1 MSIKKS
7 FQEILINLDKE
18 KKYINEKEKR
28 MSIKKSF
35 QEILINLDKEKK
47 YINEEVFE
55 NTPQRIEDFYK
66 EFFSGMYVNPY
77 EFLQNTFDVP
87 NNDLIIERNIN
98 FYSMCEHHFLPFFGK
113 ISVAYIPNGKIVGF
127 GDIVKVIEA
136 YAKRPQLQERMTD
149 EIAET
154 IYKALNCKGVYI
166 LIEAE
171 HTCMTMRGVKKPG
184 AKIITTGTKGIF
196 AEDTMKRMEVLTL
209 LKNNLGENNG

>member
-7 FQEILINLDKE
+7 FQDILE
-18 KKYINEKEKR
+18 
-28 MSIKKSF
+28 
-35 QEILINLDKEKK
+35 NLDKEKK

-136 YAKRPQLQERMTD
+136 YAKKPQLQERMTD

-154 IYKALNCKGVYI
+154 IYKALDCKGVYI

>member
-7 FQEILINLDKE
+7 FQEILENLDKE
-18 KKYINEKEKR
+18 KKYINK
-28 MSIKKSF
+28 
-35 QEILINLDKEKK
+35 
-47 YINEEVFE
+47 EVFE
-55 NTPQRIEDFYK
+55 NTPQRMEDFYK
-66 EFFSGMYVNPY
+66 EFFSGMFVNPY

-87 NNDLIIERNIN
+87 NNDLIIEKNIN

-184 AKIITTGTKGIF
+184 TKIITAGTKGIF

-209 LKNNLGENNG
+209 LKNNLGDNNG

>member
-1 MSIKKS
+1 
-7 FQEILINLDKE
+7 
-18 KKYINEKEKR
+18 

-66 EFFSGMYVNPY
+66 EFFSGMYINPY

>member
-7 FQEILINLDKE
+7 FQDILE
-18 KKYINEKEKR
+18 
-28 MSIKKSF
+28 
-35 QEILINLDKEKK
+35 NLDKEKK

-127 GDIVKVIEA
+127 GDIVKVIEV

>member
-7 FQEILINLDKE
+7 FQDILE
-18 KKYINEKEKR
+18 
-28 MSIKKSF
+28 
-35 QEILINLDKEKK
+35 NLDKEKK

-113 ISVAYIPNGKIVGF
+113 VSVAYIPNGKIVGF

>member
-7 FQEILINLDKE
+7 FQDILE
-18 KKYINEKEKR
+18 
-28 MSIKKSF
+28 
-35 QEILINLDKEKK
+35 NLDKEKK

-55 NTPQRIEDFYK
+55 NTPQRIENFYK

-154 IYKALNCKGVYI
+154 IYKALDCKGVYI

>member
-7 FQEILINLDKE
+7 FQDILE
-18 KKYINEKEKR
+18 
-28 MSIKKSF
+28 
-35 QEILINLDKEKK
+35 NLDKEKK

-87 NNDLIIERNIN
+87 NNDLIIEKNIN

-113 ISVAYIPNGKIVGF
+113 VTIAYIPNGKIVGF
-127 GDIVKVIEA
+127 GDIVKVIET
-136 YAKRPQLQERMTD
+136 YAKRPQLQERMT
-149 EIAET
+149 EQIALT
-154 IYKALNCKGVYI
+154 IYKGLKCKGVYV

-196 AEDTMKRMEVLTL
+196 AEDSLKRMEVLTL
-209 LKNNLGENNG
+209 IKNNSGDING

>member
-7 FQEILINLDKE
+7 FQDILENLDKE
-18 KKYINEKEKR
+18 KKYINK
-28 MSIKKSF
+28 
-35 QEILINLDKEKK
+35 
-47 YINEEVFE
+47 EVFE

-87 NNDLIIERNIN
+87 NNDLIIEKNIN

-113 ISVAYIPNGKIVGF
+113 VTIAYIPNGKIVGF
-127 GDIVKVIEA
+127 GDIVKVIET
-136 YAKRPQLQERMTD
+136 YAKRPQLQERMT
-149 EIAET
+149 EQIALT
-154 IYKALNCKGVYI
+154 IYKGLKCKGVYV

-196 AEDTMKRMEVLTL
+196 AEDSLKRMEVLTL
-209 LKNNLGENNG
+209 IKNNSGDVNG

>member
-1 MSIKKS
+1 
-7 FQEILINLDKE
+7 
-18 KKYINEKEKR
+18 

-196 AEDTMKRMEVLTL
+196 AEDTMKRMEVLVL

>member
-1 MSIKKS
+1 
-7 FQEILINLDKE
+7 
-18 KKYINEKEKR
+18 

-55 NTPQRIEDFYK
+55 NIPQRIEDFYK

-77 EFLQNTFDVP
+77 EFLQNTFNVP

-113 ISVAYIPNGKIVGF
+113 ISIAYIPNGKIVGF

-196 AEDTMKRMEVLTL
+196 AEDTMKRMEILTL

>member
-7 FQEILINLDKE
+7 FQDILENL
-18 KKYINEKEKR
+18 N
-28 MSIKKSF
+28 
-35 QEILINLDKEKK
+35 KEKK

-113 ISVAYIPNGKIVGF
+113 ISVAYVPNGKIVGF

>member
-7 FQEILINLDKE
+7 FQEILNELDKE
-18 KKYINEKEKR
+18 KKYI
-28 MSIKKSF
+28 
-35 QEILINLDKEKK
+35 D
-47 YINEEVFE
+47 EEVFE

-66 EFFSGMYVNPY
+66 EFFSGMYINPY

-136 YAKRPQLQERMTD
+136 YAKKPQLQERMTD

-154 IYKALNCKGVYI
+154 IYKALDCKGVYI

>member
-1 MSIKKS
+1 
-7 FQEILINLDKE
+7 
-18 KKYINEKEKR
+18 

-113 ISVAYIPNGKIVGF
+113 ISIAYVPNGKIVGF

>member
-1 MSIKKS
+1 
-7 FQEILINLDKE
+7 
-18 KKYINEKEKR
+18 

-66 EFFSGMYVNPY
+66 EFFSGIYVNPY

-196 AEDTMKRMEVLTL
+196 TEDTMKRMEVLTL

>member
-1 MSIKKS
+1 
-7 FQEILINLDKE
+7 
-18 KKYINEKEKR
+18 

-66 EFFSGMYVNPY
+66 EFFSGMYINPY

-136 YAKRPQLQERMTD
+136 YAKKPQLQERMTD

-154 IYKALNCKGVYI
+154 IYKALDCKGVYI

>member
-7 FQEILINLDKE
+7 FQDILE
-18 KKYINEKEKR
+18 
-28 MSIKKSF
+28 
-35 QEILINLDKEKK
+35 NLDKEKK
-47 YINEEVFE
+47 YINEEVFK

>member
-1 MSIKKS
+1 
-7 FQEILINLDKE
+7 
-18 KKYINEKEKR
+18 

-66 EFFSGMYVNPY
+66 EFFSGIYVNPY

-113 ISVAYIPNGKIVGF
+113 ISVAYVPNGKIVGF

>member
-7 FQEILINLDKE
+7 FQDILE
-18 KKYINEKEKR
+18 
-28 MSIKKSF
+28 
-35 QEILINLDKEKK
+35 NLDKEKK

-55 NTPQRIEDFYK
+55 NTPQRIENFYK

-113 ISVAYIPNGKIVGF
+113 ISVAYVPNGKIVGF

>member
-7 FQEILINLDKE
+7 FQDILE
-18 KKYINEKEKR
+18 
-28 MSIKKSF
+28 
-35 QEILINLDKEKK
+35 NLDKEKK

-55 NTPQRIEDFYK
+55 NTPQRIENFYK

-136 YAKRPQLQERMTD
+136 YTKRPQLQERMTD

>member
-1 MSIKKS
+1 
-7 FQEILINLDKE
+7 
-18 KKYINEKEKR
+18 

-113 ISVAYIPNGKIVGF
+113 ISVAYVPNGKIVGF

-171 HTCMTMRGVKKPG
+171 HTCMTMRGVKNPG

>member
-7 FQEILINLDKE
+7 FQD
-18 KKYINEKEKR
+18 
-28 MSIKKSF
+28 
-35 QEILINLDKEKK
+35 ILINLDKEKK

-113 ISVAYIPNGKIVGF
+113 ISVAYVPNGKIVGF

-154 IYKALNCKGVYI
+154 IYKALDCKGVYI

>member
-1 MSIKKS
+1 
-7 FQEILINLDKE
+7 
-18 KKYINEKEKR
+18 

-113 ISVAYIPNGKIVGF
+113 ISVAYVPNGKIVGF

-149 EIAET
+149 EIAEI

-196 AEDTMKRMEVLTL
+196 AEDTMKRMEILTL

>member
-7 FQEILINLDKE
+7 FQK
-18 KKYINEKEKR
+18 
-28 MSIKKSF
+28 
-35 QEILINLDKEKK
+35 ILINLDKEKK

-136 YAKRPQLQERMTD
+136 YAKKPQLQERMTD

>member
-7 FQEILINLDKE
+7 FQDILE
-18 KKYINEKEKR
+18 
-28 MSIKKSF
+28 
-35 QEILINLDKEKK
+35 NLDKEKK
-47 YINEEVFE
+47 YINEEVFK

-66 EFFSGMYVNPY
+66 EFFSGMKTDPY
-77 EFLQNTFDVP
+77 IFLKNTFDVP
-87 NNDLIIERNIN
+87 NNDLIIERNIS

-136 YAKRPQLQERMTD
+136 YAKRPQLQERMT
-149 EIAET
+149 EQIALT
-154 IYKALNCKGVYI
+154 IYEGLKCKGVYV

-171 HTCMTMRGVKKPG
+171 HTCMTMRGVKKSG

-196 AEDTMKRMEVLTL
+196 AEDSLKRMEVLTL
-209 LKNNLGENNG
+209 IKNNSGDVNG

>member
-7 FQEILINLDKE
+7 FQDILE
-18 KKYINEKEKR
+18 
-28 MSIKKSF
+28 
-35 QEILINLDKEKK
+35 NLDKEKK
-47 YINEEVFE
+47 YINEEVFK

-77 EFLQNTFDVP
+77 EFLQNTFNVP

-113 ISVAYIPNGKIVGF
+113 ISVAYVPNGKIVGF

-149 EIAET
+149 KIAET

>member
-7 FQEILINLDKE
+7 FQD
-18 KKYINEKEKR
+18 
-28 MSIKKSF
+28 
-35 QEILINLDKEKK
+35 ILINLDKEKK

-113 ISVAYIPNGKIVGF
+113 ISVAHIPNGKIVGF

>member
-7 FQEILINLDKE
+7 FQDILK
-18 KKYINEKEKR
+18 
-28 MSIKKSF
+28 
-35 QEILINLDKEKK
+35 NLDKEKK

-127 GDIVKVIEA
+127 GDIVKVIET

>member
-1 MSIKKS
+1 
-7 FQEILINLDKE
+7 
-18 KKYINEKEKR
+18 

-77 EFLQNTFDVP
+77 EFLQNTFNVP

-196 AEDTMKRMEVLTL
+196 AEDTMKRMEILTL

>member
-7 FQEILINLDKE
+7 FQK
-18 KKYINEKEKR
+18 
-28 MSIKKSF
+28 
-35 QEILINLDKEKK
+35 ILINLDKEKK

-113 ISVAYIPNGKIVGF
+113 ISVAYVPNGKIVGF

-136 YAKRPQLQERMTD
+136 YAKRPQLQERMTE

-209 LKNNLGENNG
+209 LKNNFGENNG

>member
-1 MSIKKS
+1 
-7 FQEILINLDKE
+7 
-18 KKYINEKEKR
+18 

-154 IYKALNCKGVYI
+154 IYKALDCKGVYI

-196 AEDTMKRMEVLTL
+196 TEDTMKRMEVLTL